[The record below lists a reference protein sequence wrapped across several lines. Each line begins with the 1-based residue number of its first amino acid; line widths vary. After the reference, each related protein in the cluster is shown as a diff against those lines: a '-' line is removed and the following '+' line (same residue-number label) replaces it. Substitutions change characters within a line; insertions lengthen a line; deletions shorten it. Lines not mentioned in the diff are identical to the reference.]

1 MLSRREE
8 EEDDVD
14 DDGHRASGRLGG
26 GQESRLEIIPGAPD
40 RSQHG
45 ELLHGAHSSLHHGDQ
60 PDRFSDRSSRRLRGS
75 VVQLFRDRIESK
87 ESGGR
92 ERGGRRK
99 HLLGQQHRSFP
110 LQTDQR
116 STQQHAH
123 QSTDRHVSLQ
133 SLLGDC

>member
-1 MLSRREE
+1 MLSRRR
-8 EEDDVD
+8 EEDDV

-26 GQESRLEIIPGAPD
+26 GQESRLEIIPGTPD

-45 ELLHGAHSSLHHGDQ
+45 ELSHGAHSSLHHGDQ
-60 PDRFSDRSSRRLRGS
+60 RGS
-75 VVQLFRDRIESK
+75 VAQLFRDRIESQ
-87 ESGGR
+87 ESRRR

-110 LQTDQR
+110 LQADQR

-123 QSTDRHVSLQ
+123 QSADRHVSLQ
-133 SLLGDC
+133 SLLGDSVEFQPR